1 MPEKRERSKAHT
13 SDHLFLAGSPCYG
26 LRVGRRISHSK
37 ETNLLGD
44 ERRRIVLPRQG
55 RLKVGIGYPNRYH
68 VALSSLAYQWVVELA
83 AGVPD
88 IAIQR
93 FFAPPDC
100 LGRTLEDD
108 TPLGSLDL
116 LAWSC
121 SFELDA
127 VNLLHTLD
135 AAGIARRR
143 QDRSPRDPMVVV
155 GGAVASINPLPL
167 SPAVDVFVLGAAELL
182 WPHLLELAK
191 EEPDRD
197 RVLAELA
204 GRDGYFVPSRHLDG
218 EGNPLGRLRRIEKR
232 DPEMNDPALVP
243 SSYMVTPNTEYRN
256 RGLVEMSRG
265 CPEKCRY
272 CWVSY
277 NYGKLRCYPAEAI
290 LDRVRGLAKITDRV
304 GFVATA
310 VGDHPDLPQILSE
323 SRDLGFNV
331 ALSSLRIPAMVP
343 EVLAP
348 LAASGARSV
357 TIAPETGSDELRA
370 KLKKPIPNHR
380 ILEAVE
386 TAQACG
392 ISSLK
397 MYFIV
402 GLPGETDDDL
412 AAIGGLLRDSRAI
425 MLSHGRDRGRMGTL
439 HAGCSVLV
447 PKPYTPYSKAPVLS
461 QSEYRR
467 RMSLIEK
474 ELKPIDNLKFDR
486 PSYREALWQAILSR
500 GDAQTFDLI
509 EELADHRSL
518 GRLLS
523 DHKHTVVRRAMEAV
537 EGEPSWRFISSAP
550 SAKSPA
556 LSD

>member
-1 MPEKRERSKAHT
+1 MPEKRERSLE
-13 SDHLFLAGSPCYG
+13 SISLQDSPCYG
-26 LRVGRRISHSK
+26 LRVGRRISHS
-37 ETNLLGD
+37 NGVDLLSD
-44 ERRRIVLPRQG
+44 ERRRIDLPSQG
-55 RLKVGIGYPNRYH
+55 RLRVGVGYPNRYH

-83 AGVPD
+83 AAVPG
-88 IAIQR
+88 IALQR

-100 LGRTLEDD
+100 LGRTLEDQ
-108 TPLGSLDL
+108 TPLAALDL

-127 VNLLHTLD
+127 VNLIHTLD

-143 QDRSPRDPMVVV
+143 RDRSARDPLLVV
-155 GGAVASINPLPL
+155 GGAVASINSLPL
-167 SPAVDVFVLGAAELL
+167 SPAIDVFVLGAAELL
-182 WPHLLELAK
+182 WPQLLELTR
-191 EEPDRD
+191 EQPDRD
-197 RVLAELA
+197 RLLADLA
-204 GRDGYFVPSRHLDG
+204 GRDGYFVPSHHLDG
-218 EGNPLGRLRRIEKR
+218 EGRPLGRLRRVEKR

-290 LDRVRGLAKITDRV
+290 MDRVRGLADITDRV

-310 VGDHPDLPQILSE
+310 VGDHPELPRILTE
-323 SRDLGFNV
+323 SRELGFNV
-331 ALSSLRIPAMVP
+331 ALSSLRIPAMVRD
-343 EVLAP
+343 VLAP

-412 AAIGGLLRDSRAI
+412 EAIGGLLRDTQAI
-425 MLSHGRDRGRMGTL
+425 MLSHGRARGRMGTL

-447 PKPYTPYSKAPVLS
+447 PKPYTPYSRAPVLS
-461 QSEYRR
+461 QPEYRR
-467 RMSLIEK
+467 RISLIER

-500 GDAQTFDLI
+500 GGASTFELI

-523 DHKHTVVRRAMEAV
+523 EHKKTVVRGAMETV
-537 EGEPSWRFISSAP
+537 EGDPPWRFISSAP

-556 LSD
+556 V